1 MTYVHVAVVK
11 NIKTVMVSQS
21 KTNRAR
27 AGVIQS
33 LLIFRSEKMELSEI
47 RQQLERNQQQVSDFR
62 GSL

>member
-1 MTYVHVAVVK
+1 MTYVHVAVVR

>member
-1 MTYVHVAVVK
+1 MTYVHVAVAR

-47 RQQLERNQQQVSDFR
+47 RQQLERNQQQVNDFR

>member
-1 MTYVHVAVVK
+1 MTYVHVAVVR

-21 KTNRAR
+21 KTSRAR

>member
-1 MTYVHVAVVK
+1 MTYVHVAVVR
-11 NIKTVMVSQS
+11 NIKTDMVSQS

>member
-1 MTYVHVAVVK
+1 MTYVHVAVVR
-11 NIKTVMVSQS
+11 NIKTVMASQS

-47 RQQLERNQQQVSDFR
+47 RQQLERDQQQVSDFR